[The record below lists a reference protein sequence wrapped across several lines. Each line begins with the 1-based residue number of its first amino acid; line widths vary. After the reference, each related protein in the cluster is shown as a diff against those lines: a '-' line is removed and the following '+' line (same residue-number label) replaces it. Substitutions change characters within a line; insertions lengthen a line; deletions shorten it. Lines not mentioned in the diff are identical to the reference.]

1 MPPAKQW
8 TEQADQ
14 TIRQMRGS
22 GQTWSAIGVRLGLS
36 RNTVIERGRRLCALA
51 PKRASVAPVVKI
63 MSDDPNRGALP
74 AGHPVTWGLLSDEP
88 FPGLDGHEAS
98 FLIAAPRDAVV
109 LGISGRVMSLK
120 LHAGDDE
127 QAITSCSVVIR

>member
-22 GQTWSAIGVRLGLS
+22 GQTWSAIGVCLGLS

-51 PKRASVAPVVKI
+51 PKREVLAVAVKI
-63 MSDDPNRGALP
+63 VSDDPNRGALP

-88 FPGLDGHEAS
+88 FPGLDGQDTS
-98 FLIAAPRDAVV
+98 FLIAAPRNENCLGV
-109 LGISGRVMSLK
+109 LGRKAGARSGKR
-120 LHAGDDE
+120 DDE
-127 QAITSCSVVIR
+127 KQFEVVNC